1 MFLQEQDRPE
11 LAVSGQAAPGT
22 TSNALLQGL
31 LRVPDL
37 ATAEDREQSAGIVS
51 LAALVQVCAPKMN
64 SLIHALAQWLLV
76 GSLLQPFWRTMQW

>member
-1 MFLQEQDRPE
+1 MQEQDRPE

-51 LAALVQVCAPKMN
+51 LAALVQVRVPKIN
-64 SLIHALAQWLLV
+64 PLTHALAQWLFV
-76 GSLLQPFWRTMQW
+76 GLLLQPFWSMMQW

>member
-1 MFLQEQDRPE
+1 MQEQDRPE

-51 LAALVQVCAPKMN
+51 LAALVQVRVPKMDP
-64 SLIHALAQWLLV
+64 LILALAQWLLV
-76 GSLLQPFWRTMQW
+76 GSLLQPFWSMTQR

>member
-1 MFLQEQDRPE
+1 MILQERDRPE

-31 LRVPDL
+31 LQVPDL

-51 LAALVQVCAPKMN
+51 LAALVQVRVPKIDTLRHAP
-64 SLIHALAQWLLV
+64 AQWLLV
-76 GSLLQPFWRTMQW
+76 GFLHVPFWSMMQQ